1 MHTRISIVH
10 VIPAIANEASGPSYS
25 VVRLCETLI
34 DRSDHVAL
42 AALRWSTISSSRP
55 FVTLFELSRGLR
67 RLGVSPE
74 MNRWLRALA
83 LSHGMDIIHSH
94 GLWMMPN
101 IYAGR
106 AARAGACTLIVSPRG
121 TLSSTA
127 LARAAWRK
135 RAFWTLYQRDML
147 RRATGFHAT
156 AESELADI
164 RRLGFRQP
172 VAIIP
177 NGVDIPMIGA
187 KREAS
192 HRQLLYLGRID
203 PIKGLNDLLRAWS
216 AVSRRFPEWELRIA
230 GPDERGYLRHLVAL
244 RSKLNLER
252 VTFTGPVYGAEKVAA
267 YRQADLFVLPSH
279 SENFGMV
286 VAEALA
292 SATPVVTTRG
302 APWRG
307 LPERGAGWWIE
318 TGVDPLVACLEEAL
332 SLTRQHLVDCGLRG
346 RDWMEK
352 EFSWARVGRMMDD
365 AYRWFLGHGTV
376 PEWVRCD

>member
-34 DRSDHVAL
+34 DRSEHVAL

-156 AESELADI
+156 AESELAEGI
-164 RRLGFRQP
+164 ESAR
-172 VAIIP
+172 
-177 NGVDIPMIGA
+177 
-187 KREAS
+187 REALHAFGES
-192 HRQLLYLGRID
+192 LLSQSRYLILVYRRNINSGMLPVFNLIE
-203 PIKGLNDLLRAWS
+203 ND
-216 AVSRRFPEWELRIA
+216 
-230 GPDERGYLRHLVAL
+230 
-244 RSKLNLER
+244 
-252 VTFTGPVYGAEKVAA
+252 AE
-267 YRQADLFVLPSH
+267 
-279 SENFGMV
+279 
-286 VAEALA
+286 
-292 SATPVVTTRG
+292 
-302 APWRG
+302 
-307 LPERGAGWWIE
+307 
-318 TGVDPLVACLEEAL
+318 
-332 SLTRQHLVDCGLRG
+332 
-346 RDWMEK
+346 
-352 EFSWARVGRMMDD
+352 
-365 AYRWFLGHGTV
+365 
-376 PEWVRCD
+376 